1 MRRIGSKLP
10 YMISKYIFDKNSA
23 KQKNKQKLNK
33 THKKTKILIT
43 AMLLLVSGFFLT
55 SKTKIQAQ
63 NNLETKTQ
71 LPAPTIL
78 VPQNPNITTAKPV
91 IAGVSLNNTIVE
103 IYLND
108 VLTGQTETNNH
119 PSGVGNFFWSVSEP
133 LNLKTHL
140 IRTRAIDINTQQ
152 ASDLSDGIS
161 INIIPFGSPTLLL
174 PDQLI
179 LTKPFSYVEGV
190 AHNDSTINIFI
201 DGTSVENF
209 SLDFDPSNAK
219 GFKHTLLNPIT
230 SGKHTIY
237 LQAKDQTGRLSLP
250 TAVKTFKITDF
261 PAPTLIAPTS
271 NLKTVDANPI
281 IEGFAFNDSKVQ
293 IFIDGIID
301 GEIKVQNH
309 PSKTA
314 HFLYSVKNSLLRGH
328 SHNITAKA
336 EDQRGRISSNSN
348 NIQIF
353 TQDLYIPPTLLGFK
367 DTSTEPLVYG
377 VAHNDS
383 SIHLLID
390 GKLDSIFTPANHLSG
405 TLYFES
411 YLNTPVAYGTHQ
423 ISAQAFDLNG
433 KPSLIS
439 NILYYIK
446 TPESIAPAPEA
457 EVKEPESTKEKL
469 EEENISVQE
478 KEDTGKIEIIEPESA
493 GQIQAPDEKEGATSI
508 DAEKL
513 EEEETL
519 PLDAGIGTA
528 ANWPLLFGVIILIGL
543 AVIFIGWYL
552 GQKRKLLNEGIDK
565 LFSEEEKSFDAD
577 SPDNNQ
583 DDAKKENKTKK
594 QESSIDDLPMPPPP
608 PAI

>member
-1 MRRIGSKLP
+1 MIG
-10 YMISKYIFDKNSA
+10 KYIFNKNSD
-23 KQKNKQKLNK
+23 KQKDKQKLKK

-43 AMLLLVSGFFLT
+43 AMLLLATGFFLT

-63 NNLETKTQ
+63 NDLEPKTQ

-78 VPQNPNITTAKPV
+78 VPQNPDITTAKPV

-119 PSGVGNFFWSVSEP
+119 PSGAGNFFWQVSEP

-140 IRTRAIDINTQQ
+140 IKTRAIDINTRQ
-152 ASDLSDGIS
+152 ASDFSDGIS
-161 INIIPFGSPTLLL
+161 VNIIPFGSPTLLL
-174 PDQLI
+174 SDQLI

-190 AHNDSTINIFI
+190 AHNDSFINIFI
-201 DGTSVENF
+201 DGISVENVSNV
-209 SLDFDPSNAK
+209 SLGTHPSGAV

-230 SGKHTIY
+230 SGEHTIY

-250 TAVKTFKITDF
+250 TAVRTFKIIDF
-261 PAPTLIAPTS
+261 PAPTLIAPAS
-271 NLKTVDANPI
+271 NLKTVDANPV
-281 IEGFAFNDSKVQ
+281 IEGFAFNDSLVK

-314 HFLYSVKNSLLRGH
+314 HFLYTIKNPLIRGQV
-328 SHNITAKA
+328 HNITAKA
-336 EDQRGRISSNSN
+336 EDPRGRISQNSN

-353 TQDLYIPPTLLGFK
+353 TQYFYIPPTLLGVK
-367 DTSTEPLVYG
+367 DGALRPLVYG

-383 SIHLLID
+383 SIHLLVD
-390 GKLDSIFTPANHLSG
+390 GKLDSTFTPANHSSG
-405 TLYFES
+405 TLFFES
-411 YLNTPVAYGTHQ
+411 YLNNPVAYGTHQ
-423 ISAQAFDLNG
+423 ISAQAFNVNG

-439 NILYYIK
+439 NILYYTLK
-446 TPESIAPAPEA
+446 APEPVLPPA
-457 EVKEPESTKEKL
+457 SEIEVKEPESIKE
-469 EEENISVQE
+469 ETQEENISVQE
-478 KEDTGKIEIIEPESA
+478 KEDTGKIEIIEPKSA
-493 GQIQAPDEKEGATSI
+493 GQIQAPDEKEGATDI

-513 EEEETL
+513 AEEAV
-519 PLDAGIGTA
+519 PLDAGLATTT
-528 ANWPLLFGVIILIGL
+528 NWPLFFGIIILIGL
-543 AVIFIGWYL
+543 AIIFIGWYL

-565 LFSEEEKSFDAD
+565 LFSAEPLDNQADAKIVG
-577 SPDNNQ
+577 S
-583 DDAKKENKTKK
+583 KKEN
-594 QESSIDDLPMPPPP
+594 QNIDDLPPPP